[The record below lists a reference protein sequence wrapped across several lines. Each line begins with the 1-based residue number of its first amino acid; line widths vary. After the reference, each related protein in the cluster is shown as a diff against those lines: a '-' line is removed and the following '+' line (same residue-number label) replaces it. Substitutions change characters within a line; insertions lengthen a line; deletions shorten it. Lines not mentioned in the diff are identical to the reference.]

1 MSDVFCTCN
10 DNRNKTEAKITLP
23 NLVLSWVN
31 VVYLPPIFCC
41 CSGCVTMK
49 RKTTVKDILLMIVT
63 LLAAGN
69 EENDD
74 KYQPG

>member
-10 DNRNKTEAKITLP
+10 DNSNKTKAKMTLP

-31 VVYLPPIFCC
+31 VVYLPPIFSC
-41 CSGCVTMK
+41 CSGYVTTK
-49 RKTTVKDILLMIVT
+49 RKMTVKDTRLMIVT
-63 LLAAGN
+63 LLAGGN

-74 KYQPG
+74 KSQPG